1 MHSTEY
7 SVIMTHA
14 GLSAEEKRLL
24 GVTDTLIRISVG
36 VEDVNDLIAD
46 LENALHAAVHHPTES
61 HENEP

>member
-1 MHSTEY
+1 MYSIEY

-36 VEDVNDLIAD
+36 VEDANDLIAD
-46 LENALHAAVHHPTES
+46 LENALDAAVHQPTES
-61 HENEP
+61 YRNES